1 MTGIIPNGPAQQ
13 SGLSVGDILVR
24 INNEDASN
32 ARDAMNRIAEL
43 RPGDAISV
51 DYLRKGEIHSTRA
64 TAGLREQN

>member
-1 MTGIIPNGPAQQ
+1 MKGSDIQNKILKTMK
-13 SGLSVGDILVR
+13 LEILVR